1 MFVRCS
7 ILILLLGLTCGKC
20 EKANWSSG
28 VRLLMKLY
36 DGCQRRDIL
45 SCVKIKAI
53 NFFDRIGRSGE
64 IVLDDNLSIVRKEK
78 VPAEDKD
85 VWENEVETNLARG
98 QVDDSRLDEILLRKV
113 SDFFNSHKIVF
124 NLPKIRPEDLKEE
137 VEEVLI
143 LSYSTNKNKIMVSM
157 KRTVMFGRAI
167 KDKDSFRR
175 T

>member
-1 MFVRCS
+1 
-7 ILILLLGLTCGKC
+7 
-20 EKANWSSG
+20 
-28 VRLLMKLY
+28 MKLY

-78 VPAEDKD
+78 VPAEDKG

-113 SDFFNSHKIVF
+113 SDFFSSHKIVF

-137 VEEVLI
+137 VEEGK
-143 LSYSTNKNKIMVSM
+143 YC
-157 KRTVMFGRAI
+157 RTGVV
-167 KDKDSFRR
+167 
-175 T
+175 